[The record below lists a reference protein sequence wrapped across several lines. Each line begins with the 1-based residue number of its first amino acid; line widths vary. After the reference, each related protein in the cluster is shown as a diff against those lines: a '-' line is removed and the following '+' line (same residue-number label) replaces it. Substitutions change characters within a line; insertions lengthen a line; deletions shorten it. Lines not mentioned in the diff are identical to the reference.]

1 MLAPILE
8 SDVMRL
14 LKFLL
19 GAILLL
25 AAIVVVGGFLL
36 PDQVHVERAIVIERS
51 PAQVHDILNSYKR
64 FNEWSPWAE
73 KDPNAI
79 YTYSGPAVGVGAK
92 LAWVGNQEV
101 GSGSQEIIASVDQR
115 VETAL
120 DFGENGKGTAA
131 FVLTPEG
138 QGTRVVWAFDTDFEG
153 NLIGRWFGLLMEKM
167 LAPDYEQGLAKLKTL
182 LESEPVLAPVAL
194 APEMAAGFV
203 DAAPRVPAPGASAAL
218 MASRIAERRR
228 QLEEQARREE
238 ISKSGDQ

>member
-1 MLAPILE
+1 
-8 SDVMRL
+8 MRL

-79 YTYSGPAVGVGAK
+79 YTYSGPAAGVGAK
-92 LAWVGNQEV
+92 LAWVGNKEV
-101 GSGSQEIIASVDQR
+101 GSGSQEIIASVPDQR

-138 QGTRVVWAFDTDFEG
+138 QGTRVAWGFDTDFDG

-167 LAPDYEQGLAKLKTL
+167 LAPDYEKGLARLKTL
-182 LESEPVLAPVAL
+182 LESELVSAPVAP

-218 MASRIAERRR
+218 MASRIEERRK
-228 QLEEQARREE
+228 QMQEQARREE
-238 ISKSGDQ
+238 ESKSGDQ